1 MRNQVRATLT
11 SYYLNSVGSQVS
23 IHLIKLLTLAE
34 LIVLFSAFCNYIDFF
49 ILALTEN
56 VLWHGRLLECVKI
69 SVKMYHE
76 LTSSQGNFN
85 QGNVTHLRDTAGTK
99 CAYNVL
105 FPLCWLV
112 VGTVSIWKSYGLDNI
127 LTQGEK

>member
-1 MRNQVRATLT
+1 MDT
-11 SYYLNSVGSQVS
+11 
-23 IHLIKLLTLAE
+23 
-34 LIVLFSAFCNYIDFF
+34 F
-49 ILALTEN
+49 
-56 VLWHGRLLECVKI
+56 
-69 SVKMYHE
+69 SVKMYLE
-76 LTSSQGNFN
+76 LTSAQGNFN

-99 CAYNVL
+99 CAYNAL